1 MPTQLLLPQNDPD
14 AQERSDDLAEKRSA
28 YAFGYAYN
36 DRIATI
42 IDLPRSEYP
51 DPHYKLQL
59 LKNLAPLLLSLP
71 RVLRQYLRRWSGKP
85 VGGYDDYFFF
95 ANSPYPDRR
104 FIDDFQSDREFG
116 LQRVVGMNHVVT
128 RALSAQNPL
137 PPGLPATELEPLFAR
152 LDRGLS
158 LGEALAAGRLFLADY
173 QPLQGLADDP
183 GDFNGARQYIT
194 APLALFHLGPEGNLL
209 PVAIRL
215 HQQPGPEAPLFGPHQ
230 GEHWQAAKLFV
241 QAADGNYQEMIS
253 HATRIHYLAEALVL
267 ASRRNLH
274 RRHPLM
280 ALLDPHLR
288 YTLKVNSGHL
298 FLANQQGQP
307 GTFGKLFGGSYQMN
321 PHVGQTLWLLV
332 EDRDNAFP
340 QDLRRRGMEN
350 PELFYPYRD
359 DGRLIWQALQDFVE
373 EYLGGYYAA
382 DRDLEADPELQAWA
396 RELGSLDGLRLN
408 GFPTAITSL
417 GQLRDTLTNL
427 LFTITAHHSSIH
439 FAQYQYAG
447 YVPNMPFAAYLPPPT
462 DPDQPLEPNYL
473 LEALP
478 PLSPA
483 LFQSFIF

>member
-158 LGEALAAGRLFLADY
+158 LGEALAAGRLLLADY

-194 APLALFHLGPEGNLL
+194 APWPCSTSDRRATCCRWRSACTSSP
-209 PVAIRL
+209 
-215 HQQPGPEAPLFGPHQ
+215 AP
-230 GEHWQAAKLFV
+230 
-241 QAADGNYQEMIS
+241 
-253 HATRIHYLAEALVL
+253 
-267 ASRRNLH
+267 
-274 RRHPLM
+274 
-280 ALLDPHLR
+280 
-288 YTLKVNSGHL
+288 
-298 FLANQQGQP
+298 
-307 GTFGKLFGGSYQMN
+307 
-321 PHVGQTLWLLV
+321 
-332 EDRDNAFP
+332 
-340 QDLRRRGMEN
+340 RRRCSD
-350 PELFYPYRD
+350 PTRAST
-359 DGRLIWQALQDFVE
+359 GRPPSCSC
-373 EYLGGYYAA
+373 
-382 DRDLEADPELQAWA
+382 RP
-396 RELGSLDGLRLN
+396 
-408 GFPTAITSL
+408 PTATT
-417 GQLRDTLTNL
+417 RR
-427 LFTITAHHSSIH
+427 
-439 FAQYQYAG
+439 
-447 YVPNMPFAAYLPPPT
+447 
-462 DPDQPLEPNYL
+462 
-473 LEALP
+473 
-478 PLSPA
+478 
-483 LFQSFIF
+483 